1 MFLGV
6 VVSAILSKWLEER
19 TFFPISLAYLVH
31 DFFTSL
37 IIIAFAFDH
46 CSQAQ
51 WWQRAKESQIG
62 FKTQILGGG
71 ENCRQLVDSV
81 AV

>member
-6 VVSAILSKWLEER
+6 VVSAILSKRLEER

-46 CSQAQ
+46 CIQAQ
-51 WWQRAKESQIG
+51 WWRRAKKSQIG
-62 FKTQILGGG
+62 LKTQILGGG
-71 ENCRQLVDSV
+71 ENYRQLV
-81 AV
+81 APRL